1 MAYKGFN
8 LTQMIDTDYLDQ
20 LKEGLVAKMVA
31 EGVTTEIVDVIPGV
45 KNAMSLNLVN
55 NNITV
60 SDAGCGFTPAGD
72 VQLIQKE
79 LRVVS
84 KAVQDTLCPQDLEK
98 TYLGTYMKNNKE
110 IPFIEIIANTYV
122 NRIKRWND
130 EFIWDGDGVYDGF
143 VKTLSSDANVIKA
156 ATEVAAASGAVAKMN
171 ALIAKATPELKTKEN
186 KVIFTSFKF
195 YDEYMAALRA
205 ANLYNLAN
213 TEYRNGSYQT
223 TLPGTDI
230 KLVATVALDNLV
242 NNTIATGEPLI
253 YTHADNLVVGTDLLN
268 EEELF
273 DIWYSRDNNE
283 VRVNISWKIGT
294 QFRFADTVVI
304 GYTLA

>member
-8 LTQMIDTDYLDQ
+8 LTQMIDTDYLNQ
-20 LKEGLVAKMVA
+20 LKEGLVAKMVT
-31 EGVTTEIVDVIPGV
+31 EGVTTDIVDIVPGV
-45 KNAMSLNLVN
+45 KNAMTLNLVN
-55 NNITV
+55 NEITV

-84 KAVQDTLCPQDLEK
+84 KCVQDTLCPADLEK
-98 TYLGTYMKNNKE
+98 TYLGTYMRNNKE
-110 IPFIEIIANTYV
+110 IPFIEVIADTYV

-130 EFIWDGDGVYDGF
+130 QFIWDGDGVYKGLVESFTD
-143 VKTLSSDANVIKA
+143 DATVISA
-156 ATEVAAASGAVAKMN
+156 ASQVAAASGAVAKMN

-213 TEYRNGSYQT
+213 SEYKNGSYQT
-223 TLPGTDI
+223 TIPGTDI
-230 KLVATVALDNLV
+230 RLVATVALDNLT
-242 NNTIATGEPLI
+242 NNTIATGEPLV
-253 YTHADNLVVGTDLLN
+253 YTHADNIVVGTDLLN
-268 EEELF
+268 EEEQF

-283 VRVNISWKIGT
+283 VRVNIQWKIGD
-294 QFRFADTVVI
+294 QYRFGDTVVI